1 MRQDF
6 NDSETAKM
14 ILKAG
19 LDQGY
24 RSLRQI
30 SQAAGIP
37 YTTLYKR
44 MKHFECSTAGELNAL
59 MKVLPSITN
68 EMMGKA
74 VREAAKD

>member
-1 MRQDF
+1 MRQELL
-6 NDSETAKM
+6 DSEAAKM
-14 ILKAG
+14 VIRAG
-19 LDQGY
+19 IDQGY

-37 YTTLYKR
+37 YSTLYKR
-44 MKHFECSTAGELNAL
+44 MLHFECCTAGELNAL